1 MATMMVSQYLTTE
14 EYACPCCSQ
23 LPPEYNS
30 VSSGGIYW
38 ELFDAFTD
46 LRGRFGE
53 PIPVTSGFRCPLHNH
68 AVGGKPLS
76 VHLFG
81 LALDCGFTDSVHVK
95 KFEDLVNEHYPDLR
109 MGVYYSSKFV
119 HIDVGYL
126 IKPRVLEHWRT
137 GARW

>member
-1 MATMMVSQYLTTE
+1 MTEYISTYLSAD
-14 EYACPCCSQ
+14 EYKCSCCGM

-38 ELFDAFTD
+38 EVFDAFTD

-126 IKPRVLEHWRT
+126 IKPRALVHWAE

>member
-1 MATMMVSQYLTTE
+1 MTEYISTYLSVD
-14 EYACPCCSQ
+14 EYKCSCCGK

-38 ELFDAFTD
+38 ELFDAFAD
-46 LRGRFGE
+46 LRGKFGE
-53 PIPVTSGFRCPLHNH
+53 PIPVTSGYRCPLHNH

-81 LALDCGFTDSVHVK
+81 LALDCGFSDDIKTMD
-95 KFEDLVNEHYPDLR
+95 FMQLVRDHYPDLR
-109 MGVYYSSKFV
+109 MGVYLEQHFV

-126 IKPRVLEHWRT
+126 IKPRVLEHWRV